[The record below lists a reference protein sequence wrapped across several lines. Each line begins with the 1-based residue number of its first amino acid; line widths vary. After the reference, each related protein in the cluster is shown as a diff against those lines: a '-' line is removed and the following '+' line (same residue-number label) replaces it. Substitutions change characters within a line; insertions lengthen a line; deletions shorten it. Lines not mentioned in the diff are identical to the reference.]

1 MNMTDTRILLVED
14 EANIRQ
20 QLVAALAEADI
31 CVEACSTLREAQAE
45 SPNDYELVL
54 LDLGLPDGDGLDL
67 CRQLRAVG
75 DATPVIVLTA
85 RGAPEER
92 VRGLEAGADDYIAKP
107 FHVPELVARIRAV
120 LRRSIVSPIA
130 ERLVNGDLWLD
141 PRARKAGLGDK
152 PLEFKRREF
161 DLLMFLLKN
170 PGRAWT
176 RSQLLAR
183 VWEQNFNGDERTV
196 DLHVARV
203 RALIEP
209 DADKPSLL
217 QTVWGVG
224 YSMAEAE

>member
-1 MNMTDTRILLVED
+1 MKRTETRILLVED

-20 QLVAALAEADI
+20 LLVTTLGEANIDVIACATLAD
-31 CVEACSTLREAQAE
+31 AQQE
-45 SPNDYELVL
+45 TPDDYALVL

-75 DATPVIVLTA
+75 DQTPVIILTA

-120 LRRSIVSPIA
+120 LRRSDVAPRPT
-130 ERLVNGDLWLD
+130 RLVRGELWLD
-141 PRARKAGLGDK
+141 PKTRKAGLGEE

-161 DLLMFLLKN
+161 DLLMFLMQN
-170 PGRAWT
+170 QGRAWT

-183 VWEQNFNGDERTV
+183 VWAQNFVGDERTV

-209 DADKPSLL
+209 DADQPKLL

-224 YSMAEAE
+224 YRMAESD